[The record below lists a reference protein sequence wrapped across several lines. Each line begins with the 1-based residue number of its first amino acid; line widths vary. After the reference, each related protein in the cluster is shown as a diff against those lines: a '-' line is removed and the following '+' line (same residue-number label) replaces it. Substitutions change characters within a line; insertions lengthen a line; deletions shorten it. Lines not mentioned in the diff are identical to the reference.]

1 MRTRYK
7 ILIALVL
14 YALCW
19 LIFWRAGGWQIAVMM
34 CVGGPIAVCLG
45 LSGWADEI
53 NKQNEA
59 VDDSME

>member
-7 ILIALVL
+7 ILIGLTL

-19 LIFWRAGGWQIAVMM
+19 VAFWVAGGWQIAVMM
-34 CVGGPIAVCLG
+34 CVGGPIAACLG

-59 VDDSME
+59 IDDSME